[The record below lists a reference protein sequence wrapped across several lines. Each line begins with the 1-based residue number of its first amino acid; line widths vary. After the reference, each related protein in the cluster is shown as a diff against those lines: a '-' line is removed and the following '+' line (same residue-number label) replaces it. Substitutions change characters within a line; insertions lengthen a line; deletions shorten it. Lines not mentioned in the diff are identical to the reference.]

1 MRNSLL
7 IGLTV
12 GTVMGMVIASKN
24 RAVVQKVNEAED
36 ALNARSPKWRDR
48 IRSNRLKK
56 ALCVRQAGN
65 PKKGFPAFSITIL
78 KKTRQ
83 NAVQTAADM
92 V

>member
-12 GTVMGMVIASKN
+12 GTVMGMVIASKTAPSCKKSM
-24 RAVVQKVNEAED
+24 RPRTP
-36 ALNARSPKWRDR
+36 LNARSPKWRDR